1 MELTAQL
8 ARTQMERNQL
18 DQQLKE
24 RTAELSSA
32 QAFLGKADCISVT
45 EVSKMVELLNA
56 EVQQVSAHIAD
67 SLTQR
72 KGSKDDQADHAEL
85 ERALNEVKPYIGPR
99 LQSVLLVDI
108 TDERIRFDLTLS
120 QIVLQAG
127 LINACA
133 RVIKEWNPPAWES
146 RSNVESIYNAIRS
159 SSGQAIAGRWRALA
173 HTYIAAGGE
182 NNIRVKST
190 EFLKQVLRNLLIALG
205 WSARGPHVPT
215 PPQFEERIDIIAKKA
230 IEVQQVIGKGITSVD
245 LQAHAIPFEEWF
257 EPSSAIDAY
266 EEGEEGPVLCTVELG
281 LQSEKI
287 VALAGNAGTEQKES
301 AMILK
306 PKVVLV
312 SALDG
317 IRKTAKV

>member
-1 MELTAQL
+1 AAIDELKAQL
-8 ARTQMERNQL
+8 ARAQGERDQL
-18 DQQLKE
+18 DQLLKE

-32 QAFLGKADCISVT
+32 QAFLGKADSISVT
-45 EVSKMVELLNA
+45 EVSKMIELLNA

-72 KGSKDDQADHAEL
+72 KGSKDDQADQAEL
-85 ERALNEVKPYIGPR
+85 KRALNEVKPYIGPR
-99 LQSVLLVDI
+99 LQSVLLLDI
-108 TDERIRFDLTLS
+108 TDKQIRFDQTLS

-146 RSNVESIYNAIRS
+146 RSNVENIYNSIRS

-173 HTYIAAGGE
+173 RTYIEAGGE

-190 EFLKQVLRNLLIALG
+190 EFLKLVLRDLLIAIG
-205 WSARGPHVPT
+205 WAARGPHVPT

-230 IEVQQVIGKGITSVD
+230 IEVQQVIGKGITSAD
-245 LQAHAIPFEEWF
+245 LCAHGIPSEEWF
-257 EPSSAIDAY
+257 HPDSAIDAY
-266 EEGEEGPVLCTVELG
+266 EEGKEGPVLCTLELG

-287 VALAGNAGTEQKES
+287 VAPGNAGTEQREN
-301 AMILK
+301 ATILK

-312 SALDG
+312 SALEG
-317 IRKTAKV
+317 L